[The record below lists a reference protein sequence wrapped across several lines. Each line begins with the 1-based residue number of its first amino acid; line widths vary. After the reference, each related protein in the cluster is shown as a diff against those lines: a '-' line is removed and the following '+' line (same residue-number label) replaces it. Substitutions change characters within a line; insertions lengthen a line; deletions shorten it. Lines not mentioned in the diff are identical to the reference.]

1 MQKTELQDSSS
12 FGVKAAPQPAA
23 GMQGG
28 LDMLAGQG
36 WAVPFLQK
44 GSYPELICL
53 ISLQGA
59 V

>member
-1 MQKTELQDSSS
+1 MQKAELQDSGS

-28 LDMLAGQG
+28 LDMLAGQD
-36 WAVPFLQK
+36 WAVPFLK